1 MVISLQKPKSK
12 NALNFF
18 QDHFLVDFGHEI
30 NVTTDINSAEYL
42 ASEGVLVPGEKA
54 GAFKLSSPLVRWLI
68 LQRVIPNAFPSCPR
82 EEIPFFN
89 DSQYLDTLIVL
100 KLAVKSFDRNIISL
114 ARLRSFK
121 TAKVWVNGR
130 RNQHVPRESVYD
142 AELYRI
148 LRNWLS
154 VANFKVTGQWH
165 LKSNKKHMYSD
176 IVIDTTM
183 GDKIVLELL
192 ATADTND
199 LDEHFQ
205 RALDYARL
213 LSATET

>member
-1 MVISLQKPKSK
+1 MDAIVDYQTFRNLVLSLQKPKSK

-18 QDHFLVDFGHEI
+18 RDHFLVDFGHEI

-42 ASEGVLVPGEKA
+42 ASEGVLVPGEEA

-68 LQRVIPNAFPSCPR
+68 LQRVIPNVFPSRPR
-82 EEIPFFN
+82 EEIPFFK
-89 DSQYLDTLIVL
+89 DSQDLDTLIAL
-100 KLAVKSFDRNIISL
+100 KFAVKTFDKDIISL
-114 ARLRSFK
+114 ARFRSFK
-121 TAKVWVNGR
+121 TAKVWVNGK
-130 RNQHVPRESVYD
+130 RNQYVPRESVYD
-142 AELYRI
+142 AELCQI

-154 VANFKVTGQWH
+154 IANFKVTGQWH

-176 IVIDTTM
+176 IVIDTPI

-199 LDEHFQ
+199 LDEHF
-205 RALDYARL
+205 
-213 LSATET
+213 